1 MVTYKAY
8 RIVLISL
15 LCLVSASLWAA
26 DEARKI
32 KIMTY
37 NQYIG
42 ADLKPVLEAID
53 RSDFNGELV
62 DALQGVAASRVKDR
76 IQRQAAIIARE
87 KPDVVALQEV
97 WAFKCKDV
105 DAPFPNQGC
114 ADPRIAGAFV
124 DFLDE
129 LLAALNTQG
138 VKYRAVSKVKNLD
151 LAAIQVGN
159 FAPGIPFD
167 ISGLDA
173 VLSAIDRDV
182 ILVRNDLKAKAV
194 NFSLAC
200 PNRTSVD
207 GCTYDLLFTS
217 PTPIGPIT
225 LLHGFSGVDLRVG
238 RKNFRVI
245 NTHLEQ
251 RDPAPPIQAD
261 QADELIRT
269 LNRST
274 PRNRS
279 LLVLGDM
286 NSSPTDD
293 NLFGINLTSTD
304 TPYQQF
310 LDAGYTD
317 VWRLRRPV
325 TFGYTCCQAENV
337 QNSGSQLNS
346 RIDFIFSR
354 QAVKRGKLRLVGT
367 RQADKTTNSPKLWP
381 SDHAGIV
388 AELHY

>member
-1 MVTYKAY
+1 MITYKAY
-8 RIVLISL
+8 KILLITV
-15 LCLVSASLWAA
+15 LCLVSAASWAA
-26 DEARKI
+26 DEGKKI

-62 DALQGVAASRVKDR
+62 DALQGIATNRFKERA
-76 IQRQAAIIARE
+76 QRQAAIIARE
-87 KPDVVALQEV
+87 KPDVVGLQEV

-105 DAPFPNQGC
+105 DAPAPKQGC
-114 ADPRIAGAFV
+114 DDPRIAGAFV

-129 LLAALNTQG
+129 LLAALNAQG
-138 VKYRAVSKVKNLD
+138 VRYRAVSKVKNLD

-159 FAPGIPFD
+159 FPPGIPFD
-167 ISGLDA
+167 MNGPDA
-173 VLSAIDRDV
+173 VLSATERGV
-182 ILVRNDLKAKAV
+182 ILVRNDLKARAV
-194 NFSLAC
+194 NFSPAC

-217 PTPIGPIT
+217 PTPIGPVT
-225 LLHGFSGVDLRVG
+225 LLHGFTGVDLRLG
-238 RKNFRVI
+238 KKNFRVV

-251 RDPAPPIQAD
+251 REPAPFIQAD

-274 PRNRS
+274 PQNRS
-279 LLVLGDM
+279 LLVLGDL
-286 NSSPTDD
+286 NSSPTDSD
-293 NLFGINLTSTD
+293 LPGITP
-304 TPYQQF
+304 PYQQF

-317 VWRLRRPV
+317 TWKLRRPV
-325 TFGYTCCQAENV
+325 NFGYSCCQAENLL
-337 QNSGSQLNS
+337 NNASQLNK
-346 RIDFIFSR
+346 RIDFIFAR
-354 QAVKRGKLRLVGT
+354 EHVKRGKLRLVGIKQT
-367 RQADKTTNSPKLWP
+367 DKTTKSPKLWP

-388 AELHY
+388 AELQF